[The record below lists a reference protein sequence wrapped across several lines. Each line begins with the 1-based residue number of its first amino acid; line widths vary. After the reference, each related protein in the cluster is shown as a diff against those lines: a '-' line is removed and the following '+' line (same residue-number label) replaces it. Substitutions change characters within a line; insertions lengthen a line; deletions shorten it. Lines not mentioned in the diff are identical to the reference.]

1 MIGCEGIEGDESSP
15 THNQG
20 RDCLSCHSNFTSAA
34 TIFTKLNAQGSTTA
48 HTASGYKLQLLLENN
63 QTITYSSSNGI
74 GNVVYRGDRGAINNF
89 TAQVIDSQ
97 GKVVNQSATNS
108 HTVGRLACNSCHTS
122 SGNSNAPGRIVSYD
136 YAKSLMSSQNTSTN
150 TDTNTSTTSTTTS
163 TTSTTTTANKKS
175 FSNDVMP
182 ILNTNCKGCHAT
194 MGGKYRVTDAAG
206 TYSNIINN
214 SFIDTTTPANS
225 RLLQKA
231 TKTINHGGNQLFNT
245 SSTEYQTISAWIT
258 EGATN
263 N

>member
-74 GNVVYRGDRGAINNF
+74 GNVVYVFNYLSHNNF

-108 HTVGRLACNSCHTS
+108 HDVGRLACNSCHTA
-122 SGNSNAPGRIVSYD
+122 SGLSDAPGRILNYD
-136 YAKSLMSSQNTSTN
+136 YTKSLTANTNTNTNTNTNRNTSTA
-150 TDTNTSTTSTTTS
+150 S
-163 TTSTTTTANKKS
+163 NKKS
-175 FSNDVMP
+175 FSADVMP
-182 ILNTNCKGCHAT
+182 ILESKCKICHGTNGN
-194 MGGKYRVTDAAG
+194 YRVTDAAG
-206 TYSNIINN
+206 TYSNLTTN
-214 SFIDTTTPANS
+214 SFIDTATPTNS

-231 TKTINHGGNQLFNT
+231 TNTINHNPGQIFNT
-245 SSTEYQTISAWIT
+245 SSTEYQTILTWIT
-258 EGATN
+258 EGALN